1 MPTLQKSCEFSHDS
15 FFVYDILSLNSI
27 DGI

>member
-15 FFVYDILSLNSI
+15 FFVYDIFKYTHN
-27 DGI
+27 